1 MKQTLSDIFAMDE
14 FANSETRAPKVSE
27 MVPNDH
33 FRETDDDKR
42 AYALYLR
49 VLPSLTSPLQQRM
62 AATMILD
69 RESVTFSA
77 YRMLGIDRKTF
88 SEAKHAV
95 QVAVQSAKD
104 QLHQRHV
111 IVYD

>member
-1 MKQTLSDIFAMDE
+1 MKQTLSDIFSMDE
-14 FANSETRAPKVSE
+14 FADSETRAPKVFE

-42 AYALYLR
+42 AYAHYLR
-49 VLPSLTSPLQQRM
+49 VLPSLTSPLQHRM

-88 SEAKHAV
+88 SKAKHTVLAAI
-95 QVAVQSAKD
+95 QADKETSS
-104 QLHQRHV
+104 
-111 IVYD
+111 